1 MYKTGIERVC
11 KKSSNIFYWVKNRLV
26 WVFENRREQEQGD
39 NNETGL
45 KEGGV
50 IEIKTTVLFSLLDAR
65 SILLIYVP
73 LICFCVTIGV
83 M

>member
-1 MYKTGIERVC
+1 M
-11 KKSSNIFYWVKNRLV
+11 
-26 WVFENRREQEQGD
+26 FENRGEQEQG
-39 NNETGL
+39 NSNETGL

-50 IEIKTTVLFSLLDAR
+50 IEIDTTVLFSLLDAR
-65 SILLIYVP
+65 SILLIYLP